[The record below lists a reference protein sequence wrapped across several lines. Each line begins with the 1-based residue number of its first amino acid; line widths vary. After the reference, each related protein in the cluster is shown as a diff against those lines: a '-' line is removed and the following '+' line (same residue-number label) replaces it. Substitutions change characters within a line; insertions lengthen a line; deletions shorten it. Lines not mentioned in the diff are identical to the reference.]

1 MLLTLNQVLAIIL
14 TVAAV
19 VVATLLAL
27 FLVQVRRTAR
37 EGEKAL
43 AKAQEVMTEMKA
55 IEVKL
60 HDGLDDLGQVLAT
73 SKKAVSRLS
82 EMTFFLSTKV
92 IRPSAKFWP
101 FLFPL
106 LRFGWR
112 QMKKRKERHHGQ

>member
-43 AKAQEVMTEMKA
+43 AKAQEVMAEMKA
-55 IEVKL
+55 LEVKL
-60 HDGLDDLGQVLAT
+60 HDGLDDFGQVLAT

-106 LRFGWR
+106 LRFGWQ